1 VTEIFGIL
9 NVTRDSFSDGGRWL
23 EPAAAIERGLELL
36 EDGADVVD
44 VGAASTHP
52 DSEEVSAAEE
62 LRRLEPVVA
71 ALLERGARVSVDT
84 WRPEVVA
91 AVVAM
96 GVEFV
101 NDVTALRDPR
111 SVEALA
117 GSEARVVLMH
127 STAPE
132 ARAVRLDSAAP
143 ASGTAVLERIAAF
156 FERRLDALEAAGL
169 ARERAVLDPGM
180 GFFLSPDPGPSL
192 AVLKHLPLLRELGRP
207 VLVSTSRK
215 SFLGA
220 VTGRSVAARGAA
232 TLASELHAWRQG
244 ADFIRTHDA
253 RALRDG
259 IAVCGAIDSA

>member
-1 VTEIFGIL
+1 MTEIFGIL

-36 EDGADVVD
+36 DDGADVVD

-52 DSEEVSAAEE
+52 DSEEVPAAEE
-62 LRRLEPVVA
+62 LRRLEPVLA
-71 ALLERGARVSVDT
+71 ALLERRARVSVDT

-111 SVEALA
+111 SVAALA
-117 GSEARVVLMH
+117 GSRTRVVLMH
-127 STAPE
+127 STALAPAE
-132 ARAVRLDSAAP
+132 P
-143 ASGTAVLERIAAF
+143 ASGTPVAERIAAF
-156 FERRLDALEAAGL
+156 FEQRLDSLGAAGL
-169 ARERAVLDPGM
+169 GRERFVLDPGM
-180 GFFLSPDPGPSL
+180 GFFLSPDPAPSL
-192 AVLKHLPLLRELGRP
+192 QVLEQLPRLRELGLP
-207 VLVSTSRK
+207 LLVSTSRK

-220 VTGRSVAARGAA
+220 VTGRGVHARGAA
-232 TLASELHAWRQG
+232 TLASELWAWRQG
-244 ADFIRTHDA
+244 VDYLRTHDA

-259 IAVCGAIDSA
+259 IAVWEAIESA